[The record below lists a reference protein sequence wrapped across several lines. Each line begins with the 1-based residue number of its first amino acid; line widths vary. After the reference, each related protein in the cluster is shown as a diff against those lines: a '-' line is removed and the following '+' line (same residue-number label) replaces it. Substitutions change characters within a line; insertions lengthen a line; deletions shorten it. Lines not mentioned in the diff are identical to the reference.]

1 MKLLDIHKRVKSLL
15 STFTTPERAGEYR
28 DVRKAC
34 LLELKMYE
42 WYKHIINYRE
52 SEAETA
58 MAKLSDPQT
67 PKELIT
73 YYQAKHN
80 TAIAFL
86 DWLDNSTAD

>member
-15 STFTTPERAGEYR
+15 SAFTTTEKAWEYR
-28 DVRKAC
+28 DVRKEC
-34 LLELKMYE
+34 LLELKMYK

-52 SEAETA
+52 TEAESA
-58 MAKLSDPQT
+58 MVALSDPKT

-80 TAIAFL
+80 TALAFL
-86 DWLDNSTAD
+86 DRVDNSTAD

>member
-28 DVRKAC
+28 DARKAC

-42 WYKHIINYRE
+42 WYRHIINYRE

-80 TAIAFL
+80 TAISFL